1 MEYAI
6 CIFQTYIVM
15 LFLILM
21 FLQCTILCHQSN
33 WWSILDW
40 NLHMS
45 YLISDEKISC
55 GFKFTKIFFYSVL
68 TVNGRCI
75 FIQFT
80 FFYLLVFKLGTSYL
94 LLINEYSFA
103 RNVFYFKYF
112 LNVLKSHASCRDQV
126 CIIGIKSNCE
136 CNTSSFVF
144 CLRQYKFS

>member
-1 MEYAI
+1 
-6 CIFQTYIVM
+6 M

-21 FLQCTILCHQSN
+21 FLQCTIFCQQSN
-33 WWSILDW
+33 WLSILDW

-45 YLISDEKISC
+45 YLISDKKISC
-55 GFKFTKIFFYSVL
+55 GFKFTKISFYSVL
-68 TVNGRCI
+68 TANGRCF

-80 FFYLLVFKLGTSYL
+80 FSYLLVFKLGASYI

-112 LNVLKSHASCRDQV
+112 LNVLENCASCRDQV

-136 CNTSSFVF
+136 CKTSSFAF
-144 CLRQYKFS
+144 LF